1 MPTSTAITTTDA
13 NGKQP
18 AAAKKK
24 YQGGKGSQAT
34 QAHAG
39 KLDFNE
45 VISY

>member
-1 MPTSTAITTTDA
+1 MPTSTAIMATDA

-24 YQGGKGSQAT
+24 YHGGKGSQST

-39 KLDFNE
+39 KLELLN
-45 VISY
+45 Y